1 MSETLKIEP
10 GTFWKARDGVK
21 VFVVGHMRSGEVVID
36 RGSQLAT
43 LHQDGK
49 VWKSNQPHNWDLVEP
64 WTEPRKFKLWVY
76 ALPGIHHARGYC
88 SQQCSELDER
98 LVAIV
103 EVTEGDGLKE
113 QP

>member
-10 GTFWKARDGVK
+10 GTWWKSRDGVK

-43 LHQDGK
+43 LHPDGK
-49 VWKSNQPHNWDLVEP
+49 VWKGNQPHNWDLVEP

-76 ALPGIHHARGYC
+76 WSPATEAFYGYSC
-88 SQQCSELDER
+88 EQLGCEQR
-98 LVAIV
+98 LIAIV

>member
-1 MSETLKIEP
+1 MSETLKIEA

-21 VFVVGHMRSGEVVID
+21 VFVVGRTQAGKIVIE
-36 RGSQLAT
+36 RGGAVET
-43 LHQDGK
+43 LHATGK
-49 VWKSNQPHNWDLVEP
+49 IWASEPHNWDLVEP